1 MINKVTVRKHE
12 DGNYVQKTKNNDIGY
27 VIYESQEMI
36 YNGSWLD
43 KKTLSA
49 LILAPMELLNSMDH
63 SKPLSGKIV
72 VREQLEPIN
81 AQDLNFKLKYAG
93 DTGIVCMHG
102 DSPIYRTTE
111 YTPDLNAQ
119 SVLIKHTN
127 GAEIRNANSSTE
139 AVESLEAFKQESVE
153 A

>member
-1 MINKVTVRKHE
+1 
-12 DGNYVQKTKNNDIGY
+12 
-27 VIYESQEMI
+27 
-36 YNGSWLD
+36 
-43 KKTLSA
+43 
-49 LILAPMELLNSMDH
+49 
-63 SKPLSGKIV
+63 
-72 VREQLEPIN
+72 
-81 AQDLNFKLKYAG
+81 
-93 DTGIVCMHG
+93 MHG

>member
-1 MINKVTVRKHE
+1 MKNSVTVRKHE
-12 DGNYVQKTKNNDIGY
+12 DGNYVQTTKNKEIGY
-27 VIYESQEMI
+27 VIYESTEMV

-43 KKTLSA
+43 KKVLSA
-49 LILAPMELLNSMDH
+49 LILAPMDLLKSMDH
-63 SKPLSGKIV
+63 TKPLPGKII

-81 AQDLNFKLKYAG
+81 AGDLNFKLKYAG
-93 DTGIVCMHG
+93 DTGIVCMQG

-111 YTPDLNAQ
+111 YTPDLNQQ

-127 GAEIRNANSSTE
+127 GAEIRKANSSTE
-139 AVESLEAFKQESVE
+139 AVESLEAFKQETVE